1 MSTVSLVTG
10 GNRGIGRE
18 VCRQLAELGHVVL
31 LTARSADAAATAA
44 RAVHAEPLQLDVT
57 DPASIAAAARQ
68 VGERHGQLDVLV
80 NNAAI
85 DYDTWQRAIDADL
98 AVVREA
104 AETNLYGPWLMVQQF
119 LPLLRASEHPRIVNV
134 SSEAASLAGMGGGTP
149 AYTAS
154 KVALNALTRMLAAE
168 LRADHVLV
176 NAVCPGWVAT
186 DMGGPGGRP
195 FEAGAASVVWA
206 ATLPDSGPTGGFFR
220 DAHPLPWLAPAVTST
235 NRAWDRDRPTVVRR
249 GQLQCECNVCDQR
262 VRCDQCEHP
271 RARRPRHDAAATT
284 AM

>member
-1 MSTVSLVTG
+1 MDTVSLVTG
-10 GNRGIGRE
+10 GNRGIGLE
-18 VCRQLAELGHVVL
+18 VCRQLAERGHSVL
-31 LTARSADAAATAA
+31 LTARSADAAAAAA
-44 RAVHAEPLQLDVT
+44 RAAGVWRTEPLQLDVT
-57 DPASIAAAARQ
+57 DPASIAAAVRQ
-68 VGERHGQLDVLV
+68 VAKRYGRLDVMV

-85 DYDTWQRAIDADL
+85 TYDTWQRAVDADL

-134 SSEAASLAGMGGGTP
+134 SSEAASLASMGGGTP

-168 LRADHVLV
+168 LRRDHVLV

-186 DMGGPGGRP
+186 DMGGRGGRP
-195 FEAGAASVVWA
+195 VEEGAASVVWA

-220 DAHPLPWLAPAVTST
+220 DGQPLPW
-235 NRAWDRDRPTVVRR
+235 
-249 GQLQCECNVCDQR
+249 
-262 VRCDQCEHP
+262 
-271 RARRPRHDAAATT
+271 
-284 AM
+284 

>member
-18 VCRQLAELGHVVL
+18 VCRQLAERGHTVL
-31 LTARSADAAATAA
+31 LTARSAEAAATAA
-44 RAVHAEPLQLDVT
+44 RAAGAEPLPLDVT
-57 DPASIAAAARQ
+57 DPASIAVAARR
-68 VGERHGQLDVLV
+68 VGERHGRLDVLV

-85 DYDTWQRAIDADL
+85 DYDTRQRAIDADL

-119 LPLLRASEHPRIVNV
+119 LPLLRVSEHPRIVNV
-134 SSEAASLAGMGGGTP
+134 SSEAASLASMGGGTP

-168 LRADHVLV
+168 LRRDHVLV

-195 FEAGAASVVWA
+195 VEEGAASVVWA

-220 DAHPLPWLAPAVTST
+220 DGRPLPW
-235 NRAWDRDRPTVVRR
+235 
-249 GQLQCECNVCDQR
+249 
-262 VRCDQCEHP
+262 
-271 RARRPRHDAAATT
+271 
-284 AM
+284 